1 MTTNKS
7 SKETTRRKRQAA
19 GATKHAQP
27 SAHALPAV
35 DYEPI
40 IRACEP
46 EIAARTS
53 VAGLAPQYQTA
64 EHKARLVAESV
75 TGLRARFAEWRTLG
89 DFYAAALA
97 SDDTTAAVH
106 NILADELDDLVS
118 AAGLSITHP
127 DVLRLL
133 YPLLRWRI
141 HLQQRAV

>member
-1 MTTNKS
+1 VFDA
-7 SKETTRRKRQAA
+7 RRN
-19 GATKHAQP
+19 QP
-27 SAHALPAV
+27 SAQAVPAV
-35 DYEPI
+35 DNEPI

-53 VAGLAPQYQTA
+53 VAKLAPQYQTA
-64 EHKARLVAESV
+64 EHKARIVAEGV

-89 DFYAAALA
+89 DFYADALA
-97 SDDTTAAVH
+97 SDDTTAEVH

-118 AAGLSITHP
+118 DAGLSMTHP

-141 HLQQRAV
+141 HLRQREQQRAATE